1 MLGQVHCFSIAQGST
16 RTQHAKHETN
26 CSSAAQETQTR
37 KAARTLASQKPKM
50 FATALGMSQERV
62 EALYQDTR
70 RASEMNKLNTWKR
83 CYRNNNL

>member
-1 MLGQVHCFSIAQGST
+1 M
-16 RTQHAKHETN
+16 HETC
-26 CSSAAQETQTR
+26 CSANNLTAVYTYEAKRSCTEEKTQTR

-50 FATALGMSQERV
+50 LATALGMSQERV